1 MCPLCMTGAAL
12 IATGS
17 VSAAGLAALLAKMA
31 RAGGGAPRVAPNHD
45 SMQVARQ
52 QSADS

>member
-12 IATGS
+12 IATGG
-17 VSAAGLAALLAKMA
+17 VSAAGLAGLLAKVA
-31 RAGGGAPRVAPNHD
+31 RASGIAQRVAPKRDTIHK
-45 SMQVARQ
+45 ARR